1 MQVKSISRKQSG
13 YIKCFCHFSHIAGE
27 GSDGHTATAK
37 EGDDAL
43 PEEGGDVDAGELV
56 DGIVTFGQAKEIGG
70 GFGARNGRKA
80 GLEKTRVFKKT

>member
-1 MQVKSISRKQSG
+1 MQSG
-13 YIKCFCHFSHIAGE
+13 YIKYRYLWHLPHISGE

-37 EGDDAL
+37 EADTL

-56 DGIVTFGQAKEIGG
+56 DGIVTFGQAKENGG

-80 GLEKTRVFKKT
+80 GLEKTRF